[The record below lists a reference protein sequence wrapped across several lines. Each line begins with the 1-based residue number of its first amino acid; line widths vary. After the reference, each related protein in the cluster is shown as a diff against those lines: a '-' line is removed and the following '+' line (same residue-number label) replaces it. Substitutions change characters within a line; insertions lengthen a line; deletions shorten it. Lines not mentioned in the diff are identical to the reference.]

1 MSSQMAPTATAGVG
15 EVDQSGTASWR
26 ALAAAAAAGL
36 LFGLGIAISGM
47 GNPAKVMNFFDPFG
61 TFDPSLAFVMG
72 GALAVAIPGY
82 RLIFTRMAAPVFES
96 TFHLPTK
103 RDLDRRLIVG
113 SAVFGVGWGLSGFC
127 PGGAVPALGFAPW
140 PTLAFLGALAVGIL
154 LARVGIARGIG

>member
-1 MSSQMAPTATAGVG
+1 V
-15 EVDQSGTASWR
+15 
-26 ALAAAAAAGL
+26 AGL
-36 LFGLGIAISGM
+36 VFGLGIAISGM

-82 RLIFTRMAAPVFES
+82 RLIFARLAAPVFER

-103 RDLDRRLIVG
+103 HDLDRRLVVG

-140 PTLAFLGALAVGIL
+140 PTLAFLGALAAGIL
-154 LARVGIARGIG
+154 LARLGLARGIG